1 MINRVLIRIK
11 VVQMLYAYLLTK
23 SEFKI
28 ESMPDKQTRDN
39 LYAYKV
45 YVDLLL
51 MILKLSGLRVAPGD
65 KAMALCDETGKNPF
79 SKSIVSQSLV
89 KMSSVREFGVK
100 NIERIRD
107 FADVTASLFQSL
119 SSQSVVKDHFK
130 KRKPEISDE
139 VIMWSTLFNT
149 VILNDKGLINQF
161 RKDDDFTI
169 AGFQKGIGMVDS
181 TLKGYSDTQSS
192 LISAKR
198 DLQKA
203 LQEARTLYFALLW
216 LPVEITKMRYD
227 AIESAKEKYLP
238 THDDLNPNTR
248 FVDNAFVASIR
259 ESPEIE
265 QYFKEFPFTWEND
278 YFLIKTLL
286 DNIMS
291 SDIYK
296 QYMEA
301 DTTDYAKDAELW
313 RDLFR
318 SVILPSDA
326 LSDALE
332 GRSVYWNDDVMSIG
346 TFITKTIRRTSSVN
360 DGTLQIM
367 PAYKDE
373 EDEMFGAQLFSLV
386 VNNFTEYRD
395 LLDSFVNSTNWDPE
409 RLAFMDI
416 VIVAT
421 ALAEILNFPKI
432 PLVVSINEYIEIA
445 NYYSTPRSGQFING
459 VLFAICNHLKEDG
472 LLHKSFEKGSSIAT
486 DE

>member
-23 SEFKI
+23 SEFRI
-28 ESMPDKQTRDN
+28 ESAPDKQTRDN

-51 MILKLSGLRVAPGD
+51 MILKLSGQRVAPGD
-65 KAMALCDETGKNPF
+65 KVLPLADESGKNPF
-79 SKSIVSQSLV
+79 EKSIVSQSLV
-89 KMSSVREFGVK
+89 KMTAVREFGVK
-100 NIERIRD
+100 NLERVRNFSD
-107 FADVTASLFQSL
+107 ATRRLFDIL
-119 SSQSVVKDHFK
+119 SSQSIVKDHFK
-130 KRKPEISDE
+130 KRKPEIADE
-139 VIMWSTLFNT
+139 VTMWSTL
-149 VILNDKGLINQF
+149 LNSIIVSNAELISEF
-161 RKDDDFTI
+161 RKDDDFTNV
-169 AGFQKGIGMVDS
+169 GFQRGVAMLDS

-192 LISAKR
+192 LNFAKR
-198 DLQKA
+198 DLQKT

-238 THDDLNPNTR
+238 THEDLNPNTR
-248 FVDNAFVASIR
+248 FVDNAFVAAIR
-259 ESPEIE
+259 ESKEIE
-265 QYFKEFPFTWEND
+265 QYFKENPFSWDSD

-286 DNIMS
+286 DKILE
-291 SDIYK
+291 SDVYK
-296 QYMEA
+296 AYMEA
-301 DTTDYAKDAELW
+301 PSTDYVRDAELW

-318 SVILPSDA
+318 LVILPSDA

-332 GRSVYWNDDVMSIG
+332 GRSVYWNDDLLSIG
-346 TFITKTIRRTSSVN
+346 TFILKTIRRAAAAN
-360 DGTLQIM
+360 DGTLHLL

-373 EDEMFGAQLFSLV
+373 EDEKFGSQLFSLV
-386 VNNFTEYRD
+386 IKNFNEYRA

-409 RLAFMDI
+409 RLAFMDTI
-416 VIVAT
+416 IVAT

-459 VLFAICNHLKEDG
+459 VLFAICNHLREEG
-472 LLHKSFEKGSSIAT
+472 ILHKSFEKS
-486 DE
+486 DKENHE